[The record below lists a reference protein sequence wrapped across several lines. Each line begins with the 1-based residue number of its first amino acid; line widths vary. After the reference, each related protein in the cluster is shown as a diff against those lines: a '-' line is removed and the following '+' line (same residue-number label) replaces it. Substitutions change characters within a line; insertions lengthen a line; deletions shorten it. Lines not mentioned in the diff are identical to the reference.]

1 MEHGENDERIKEILT
16 YIPDERM
23 NPRLEQE
30 RERCH
35 IYVYIQNAVA
45 IFCDK
50 CTVSCVRPRLNN
62 IYDLIH

>member
-1 MEHGENDERIKEILT
+1 MEQEENDEGIKETLT
-16 YIPDERM
+16 HTPEEKM
-23 NPRLEQE
+23 NQWLEHG

-45 IFCDK
+45 VFGDK
-50 CTVSCVRPRLNN
+50 CTVSCVRLRRNN

>member
-1 MEHGENDERIKEILT
+1 MEHRENDKIIKETLT
-16 YIPDERM
+16 YTPDERM
-23 NPRLEQE
+23 NQRLEQKKK
-30 RERCH
+30 RCH

-50 CTVSCVRPRLNN
+50 CAVSCIRPRLNN